1 MTLSFVTTV
10 DIPYTMS
17 KTLITIVGPTAIG
30 KTSLSIELAKHYK
43 TEILSA
49 DSRQFFKEMSIG
61 TAVPSQEELEA
72 APHHFIQQISI
83 EDTYSVGHYER
94 DALKLLDELFSEHDV
109 LILVGG
115 SGLYVDAVL
124 NGLDQF
130 PEVTTG
136 TRAKLEELLKTKGT
150 AELQRLL
157 QKKDPAYFQEVDIH
171 NTQRVMR
178 ALEVCISSGKSFS
191 SFRNQPKKPRDFH
204 SIKIGLTANREIIYD
219 RINKRVDIM
228 INEGLLEEVKGLL
241 SRKRLNALQTVGY
254 RELFEY
260 LEGDITLEKA
270 IENIKTNTRR
280 FAKRQLTWYRKDP
293 KVHWFDYQTPLVD
306 ILDYITKNAL
316 PT

>member
-1 MTLSFVTTV
+1 MLNFATTV
-10 DIPYTMS
+10 VTLYTMN
-17 KTLITIVGPTAIG
+17 KTLITVVGPTAIG
-30 KTSLSIELAKHYK
+30 KTSLSLELAQHYN

-49 DSRQFFKEMSIG
+49 DSRQFFKEMEIG
-61 TAVPSQEELEA
+61 TAVPTQEELAA
-72 APHHFIQQISI
+72 APHHFIQHISI

-94 DALKLLDELFSEHDV
+94 DALKLLDELFKKHDV

-136 TRAKLEELLKTKGT
+136 TREKLEELLKTKGT

-157 QKKDPAYFQEVDIH
+157 QEKDPIYFQEVDIQ

-204 SIKIGLTANREIIYD
+204 SIKIGLTADRDTIYD
-219 RINKRVDIM
+219 RINRRVDIM
-228 INEGLLEEVKGLL
+228 MNEGLLEEVKGLL

>member
-1 MTLSFVTTV
+1 
-10 DIPYTMS
+10 
-17 KTLITIVGPTAIG
+17 
-30 KTSLSIELAKHYK
+30 
-43 TEILSA
+43 
-49 DSRQFFKEMSIG
+49 
-61 TAVPSQEELEA
+61 
-72 APHHFIQQISI
+72 
-83 EDTYSVGHYER
+83 
-94 DALKLLDELFSEHDV
+94 
-109 LILVGG
+109 VGG

-136 TRAKLEELLKTKGT
+136 TREKLEELLETKGT
-150 AELQRLL
+150 SELQNML
-157 QKKDPAYFQEVDIH
+157 QEKDPAYFQEVDIH

-178 ALEVCISSGKSFS
+178 ALEVCISSGKTFS

-204 SIKIGLTANREIIYD
+204 SIKIGLIADRDIIYD
-219 RINKRVDIM
+219 RINRRVDIM
-228 INEGLLEEVKGLL
+228 MNEGLLEEVKGLL

-293 KVHWFDYQTPLVD
+293 KMHWFDYQTPLVD

>member
-1 MTLSFVTTV
+1 MLSFVTTV
-10 DIPYTMS
+10 VTLYTMN
-17 KTLITIVGPTAIG
+17 KTLITVVGPTAIG
-30 KTSLSIELAKHYK
+30 KTSLSLELAQHYN

-49 DSRQFFKEMSIG
+49 DSRQFFKEMEIG
-61 TAVPSQEELEA
+61 TAVPTQEELAA
-72 APHHFIQQISI
+72 APHHFIQHISI

-94 DALKLLDELFSEHDV
+94 DALKLLDELFKKHDV

-136 TRAKLEELLKTKGT
+136 TREKLEELLKTKGT

-157 QKKDPAYFQEVDIH
+157 QEKDPIYFQEVDIQ

-204 SIKIGLTANREIIYD
+204 SIKIGLTADRDTIYD
-219 RINKRVDIM
+219 RINRRVDIM
-228 INEGLLEEVKGLL
+228 MNEGLLEEVKGLL

-260 LEGDITLEKA
+260 LEGDITLENA